1 MDIISNFLKAGNF
14 NLSQTTINEGFA
26 MYAIIKASG
35 QQFKVQEGDIICFDK
50 MNLEPKAAV
59 EFKEVLALDNGELT
73 VGVPFVEGA
82 VVKGEVINEGRD
94 KKVIIYKK
102 RRRKDSKLKR
112 GFRRDFTRVR
122 IT

>member
-1 MDIISNFLKAGNF
+1 MGIITNFLKN
-14 NLSQTTINEGFA
+14 NRYKGFA

-35 QQFKVQEGDIICFDK
+35 QQFKVQEGDIICFDN

-59 EFKEVLALDNGELT
+59 EFKEVLALDKGELT
-73 VGVPFVEGA
+73 VGAPFVEGA

-112 GFRRDFTRVR
+112 GFRRSFTRVR
-122 IT
+122 ITKIA